1 MINGG
6 PRSGDVDPIGEADC
20 LSDVLLVSLMVG
32 VSIFTAGV
40 IGVRVIACLR
50 GDRRWRD
57 SVFVAAAGIRARSG
71 AALVIGASSGLSG
84 ESTLILSPLSL
95 SF

>member
-1 MINGG
+1 MIDGG

-20 LSDVLLVSLMVG
+20 LSDVLLVSLTVG
-32 VSIFTAGV
+32 VSIFTPGV
-40 IGVRVIACLR
+40 VGARVMACLR

-57 SVFVAAAGIRARSG
+57 SAVGILARSG
-71 AALVIGASSGLSG
+71 AVSVIGASSGLSG

-95 SF
+95 SS

>member
-32 VSIFTAGV
+32 VSIFTPGIVGA
-40 IGVRVIACLR
+40 RVMARLR

-57 SVFVAAAGIRARSG
+57 SAFAVTVGILVRSG
-71 AALVIGASSGLSG
+71 AVSVIGASSGPSG
-84 ESTLILSPLSL
+84 ESTLILSPASL
-95 SF
+95 SS